1 MRRFLPILLLTAC
14 LASCTRYTLP
24 SFGTFGQWRLLENG
38 VTNGDM
44 TVNFAGDGILANASD
59 GNYDLHFITSQA
71 EFDAYEPR
79 CAKYLTDVIR
89 HIPLNVDSIAVIL
102 ADEFLILSP
111 AVNNAWE
118 PDYIRRADGAVLTVQ
133 ANPVESLVQP
143 HDELWRN
150 LIFNKRQH
158 QITVVD
164 RLVKNG
170 KHYAIVYVLQSECKS
185 SPFTRNIQYDIN
197 NPRNIQSVGT
207 QLEALMDISVNA
219 LESQATP

>member
-1 MRRFLPILLLTAC
+1 M
-14 LASCTRYTLP
+14 Y
-24 SFGTFGQWRLLENG
+24 
-38 VTNGDM
+38 
-44 TVNFAGDGILANASD
+44 
-59 GNYDLHFITSQA
+59 
-71 EFDAYEPR
+71 
-79 CAKYLTDVIR
+79 
-89 HIPLNVDSIAVIL
+89 
-102 ADEFLILSP
+102 
-111 AVNNAWE
+111 
-118 PDYIRRADGAVLTVQ
+118 DGAVLTVQ